1 MGEGM
6 KFPVQLMKQP
16 ESDFCKKKKRKRK
29 ISELFICKEF
39 LYTWIDK

>member
-1 MGEGM
+1 M
-6 KFPVQLMKQP
+6 KFPIHLMKQP
-16 ESDFCKKKKRKRK
+16 ESDFCKKKKERK